1 MIFSMKINNVNF
13 YLCIFDNTIFIIKQI
28 NLPKYQEYFK
38 EHLDSLIFMTS
49 ECKENFI
56 NICDSKVISIKNQNS
71 KENDQFLNYPNDFH

>member
-28 NLPKYQEYFK
+28 NLPEYQDYFN
-38 EHLDSLIFMTS
+38 EHLDSPIFMTS

-56 NICDSKVISIKNQNS
+56 NICDSKVISIKNPNS